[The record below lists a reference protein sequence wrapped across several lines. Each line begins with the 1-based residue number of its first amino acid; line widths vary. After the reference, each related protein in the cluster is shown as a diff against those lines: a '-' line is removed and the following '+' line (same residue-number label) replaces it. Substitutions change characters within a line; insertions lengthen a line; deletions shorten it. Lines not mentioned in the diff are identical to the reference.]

1 MSIIF
6 DNNIWISF
14 LIGKRLAAL
23 RPAFSRADV
32 EIYYCDEL
40 EKEFLDVAHRPKIL
54 KYVDEQQIERVH
66 QLMINVCHFGKVS
79 KANEIPVRDPKDV
92 YLLALSNV
100 VKADY
105 LVSGDSDLLE
115 LKEYGRT
122 KIVDFEAAIVNVFA
136 KCPPQNS

>member
-1 MSIIF
+1 MRIIF

-23 RPAFSRADV
+23 RPVFYRSDM

-40 EKEFLDVAHRPKIL
+40 EKEFMDVVHRPKIL
-54 KYVDEQQIERVH
+54 KYVNEQQIERVH
-66 QLMINVCHFGKVS
+66 QLMIGACCHRTFTNLNI
-79 KANEIPVRDPKDV
+79 APVRDPKDV
-92 YLLALSNV
+92 YLLSLSDA

-115 LKEYGRT
+115 LNEYNHT
-122 KIVDFEAAIVNVFA
+122 KIVDFETILGLLM
-136 KCPPQNS
+136 

>member
-1 MSIIF
+1 MRIIF

-23 RPAFSRADV
+23 RSAFSRRDV

-40 EKEFLDVAHRPKIL
+40 EREYLNVAHCPKIL
-54 KYVDEQQIERVH
+54 KYVDVQQIERVH
-66 QLMINVCHFGKVS
+66 QLMVFVCHHGAIATLETF
-79 KANEIPVRDPKDV
+79 PVRDPKDV
-92 YLLALSNV
+92 YLLSLSET

-115 LKEYGRT
+115 LKEYNQT
-122 KIVDFEAAIVNVFA
+122 KIVDFETILELL
-136 KCPPQNS
+136 S